1 MTLDLSSR
9 NGDIA
14 ERILGP
20 PNKSLSSRSQ
30 LRFGNN
36 GSVAVEIAGP
46 QRGQWYDHEAEIG
59 GGPWEMLRI
68 KGGLD
73 NRQAEQWLH
82 DKLGMETR
90 RKTNGA
96 DWRPQRQKRHI
107 VKTYDYHDEE
117 GVLLF
122 KVDRWG
128 PKKTF
133 SQRAP
138 DGSGGWIK
146 GRGAMEGVRRVL
158 YRLPHL
164 VVAKAGANGTPWRV
178 YLLEGEKDVDNHV
191 HWPVGTMGPP
201 ARWEWRLFA
210 VSTRAGR
217 QHRYGSVWN
226 HWGVHRTP
234 DKWFVV
240 THLPSGCRLAQFD
253 RLRIARRFCEA
264 IDRLADWS
272 AVPEINWVNRGL
284 ALQVHRA
291 ALNITA
297 ARPALICIH
306 DAE

>member
-1 MTLDLSSR
+1 M
-9 NGDIA
+9 
-14 ERILGP
+14 
-20 PNKSLSSRSQ
+20 
-30 LRFGNN
+30 
-36 GSVAVEIAGP
+36 
-46 QRGQWYDHEAEIG
+46 
-59 GGPWEMLRI
+59 
-68 KGGLD
+68 
-73 NRQAEQWLH
+73 
-82 DKLGMETR
+82 
-90 RKTNGA
+90 
-96 DWRPQRQKRHI
+96 
-107 VKTYDYHDEE
+107 
-117 GVLLF
+117 
-122 KVDRWG
+122 
-128 PKKTF
+128 
-133 SQRAP
+133 
-138 DGSGGWIK
+138 
-146 GRGAMEGVRRVL
+146 
-158 YRLPHL
+158 
-164 VVAKAGANGTPWRV
+164 AN
-178 YLLEGEKDVDNHV
+178 L
-191 HWPVGTMGPP
+191 PVGTMGPP
-201 ARWEWRLFA
+201 ARWEWGLFA